1 MALDFVVTV
10 IQLYIISS
18 ILRLRDFWSFVY
30 CTTQFSLALS
40 EDFQDTAW
48 IESGES
54 GEMVY
59 PSSGSSPGKVE
70 IPRGIS

>member
-10 IQLYIISS
+10 IQLYIISI

-30 CTTQFSLALS
+30 HTNWFSLALS
-40 EDFQDTAW
+40 EDFQGTAW
-48 IESGES
+48 TELGES

-59 PSSGSSPGKVE
+59 PSSGSSQGKEE